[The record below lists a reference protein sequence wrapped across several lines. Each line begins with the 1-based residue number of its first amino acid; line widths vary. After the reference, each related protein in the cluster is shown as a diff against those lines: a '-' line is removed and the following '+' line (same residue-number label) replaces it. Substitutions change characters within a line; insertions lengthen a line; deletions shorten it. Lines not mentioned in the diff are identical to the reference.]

1 MGDTFSIAVLL
12 RLIISLAILL
22 GGLYAVKF
30 WNRRPGGPAKRG
42 TIDVVAR
49 ASLGRSSAVH
59 IVDVGDRRFLLGT
72 GEHQVNLLT
81 ELDRPPDDAPADSA
95 EALAPGSADTG
106 ARAPLSLDDPNGSG
120 VVTRTRPRIGPM
132 DWLRTITVRTPQQV
146 RVIRG
151 DATD

>member
-1 MGDTFSIAVLL
+1 MGDTFSISVLL

-22 GGLYAVKF
+22 GGLYGLKA

-42 TIDVVAR
+42 SIDVVAR

-81 ELDRPPDDAPADSA
+81 ELERPPDDVIDATA
-95 EALAPGSADTG
+95 E
-106 ARAPLSLDDPNGSG
+106 ARAPGGAGDDAPLPLDDPNGSG
-120 VVTRTRPRIGPM
+120 VVTRTRPRIGLM
-132 DWLRTITVRTPQQV
+132 DWLRRITIRTPQRV

-151 DATD
+151 DATN